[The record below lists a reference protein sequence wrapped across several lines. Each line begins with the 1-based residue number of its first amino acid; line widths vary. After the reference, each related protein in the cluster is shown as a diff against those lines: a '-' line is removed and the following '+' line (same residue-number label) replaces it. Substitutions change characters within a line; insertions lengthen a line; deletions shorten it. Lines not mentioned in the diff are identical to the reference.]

1 MTANESEKK
10 SGLTAYIRE
19 RSIEI
24 CIGGRTV
31 TRQKITAQDEVWIE
45 TSGYPDCLKIIVMRK
60 IGDGAIGRLSF
71 DCLDSVVSDRMQGV
85 YLHDAA
91 EHPVPVR
98 PSDSDNVNLVT
109 RENFLSKIQEA

>member
-1 MTANESEKK
+1 MTAKSEKK
-10 SGLTAYIRE
+10 SGLTAYIWE

-24 CIGGRTV
+24 CIYRGRTV
-31 TRQKITAQDEVWIE
+31 TKQKITANDEVWIE

-60 IGDGAIGRLSF
+60 TGDGAIGRLSF

-109 RENFLSKIQEA
+109 RENFFSKIQEA